1 MAAAALCVVLVGCA
15 NQPSPP
21 QRPNPAELPAATADL
36 DVSGA
41 LTGHVSEVR
50 IGQCGSKKAGT
61 QADFYAEIYFRLS
74 GTWYSLEMVT
84 LNPLPPAASEG
95 YLGPGTYSASALLR
109 DLVVLSSATLHGA
122 HAWGANP
129 EDLTSLQVKNQPTLL
144 EVGSVRGDGM
154 HRTASN
160 EIDLWPMR
168 SDQSGPASYPRPDD
182 SAMVHVVGSWSC
194 SAASQPAS
202 Q

>member
-21 QRPNPAELPAATADL
+21 QRPNPAELPGATADL

-50 IGQCGSKKAGT
+50 IG
-61 QADFYAEIYFRLS
+61 
-74 GTWYSLEMVT
+74 
-84 LNPLPPAASEG
+84 EG
-95 YLGPGTYSASALLR
+95 YLGPGTYSATALLR

-122 HAWGANP
+122 HAWGAN
-129 EDLTSLQVKNQPTLL
+129 QIV
-144 EVGSVRGDGM
+144 
-154 HRTASN
+154 
-160 EIDLWPMR
+160 LWPMR

-182 SAMVHVVGSWSC
+182 SAMVHGVGSWSC